1 EAEGVINLTA
11 YSAGALNMSLITKDI
26 DFGNLRVYKAIPKEF
41 KFTLK
46 DDNLIGE
53 VSTPAKIT
61 YRTTGLKNG
70 STVIEA
76 KVGNEEIV
84 RVSNVEKEFTSSII
98 LNELQA
104 NASVPGNYKGT
115 LTVTAEYTI

>member
-1 EAEGVINLTA
+1 MKKLLIGLLLLSGFSAYGTTTSTGTEAEGVINLTA

-61 YRTTGLKNG
+61 YRTT
-70 STVIEA
+70 
-76 KVGNEEIV
+76 
-84 RVSNVEKEFTSSII
+84 
-98 LNELQA
+98 
-104 NASVPGNYKGT
+104 
-115 LTVTAEYTI
+115 